1 MLTVNIQ
8 QRFPGFD
15 LDACFNAPA
24 GLTVLFG
31 QSGSGKTTVIN
42 AIAGL
47 ARPDSGRIEADGTV
61 FYDSDRRQFLPAHR
75 RQIGYVFQDARLFP
89 HLTVRQNLLYGGWFA
104 KARKAGTDFDH
115 IVDMLGVGHLL
126 TRRPGALSGGE
137 KQRVALGRAI
147 LSRPRMLL
155 MDEPLAAL
163 DDARKA
169 EILPYLERLRDDTR
183 LPILY
188 VTHSVSELARLATT
202 VVMLDAGRVVAAGRS
217 TDIFSDPATAALLGM
232 SQAGAI
238 IRARVAAI
246 DGDGLARLHT
256 SGGPLWLAQHQL
268 QPGAELRLRIMAKD
282 VMLALEPPTGIS
294 ALNIIAANI
303 RDLSETPD
311 GILVRL
317 DAGTEV
323 ILSHITRRSA
333 ATLDLHPGKPVHAVL
348 KTVSVA
354 PGSVGVSVSSSNA
367 TQTPAAR
374 E

>member
-1 MLTVNIQ
+1 MLVVNIQ
-8 QRFPGFD
+8 QHFLGFD
-15 LDACFNAPA
+15 LDAGFSAPA

-31 QSGSGKTTVIN
+31 QSGSGKTTIIN

-47 ARPDSGRIEADGTV
+47 SRPDSGQIEVDGVV
-61 FYDSDRRQFLPAHR
+61 FYDSAKRQYLPAHR
-75 RQIGYVFQDARLFP
+75 RQVGYVFQDARLFP

-104 KARKAGTDFDH
+104 KTRKASTDFGH
-115 IVDMLGVGHLL
+115 IVDMMGIEHLL

-137 KQRVALGRAI
+137 KQRVAIGRAI

-169 EILPYLERLRDDTR
+169 EILPYLERLRDETH

-188 VTHSVSELARLATT
+188 VTHSVSEVARLATT
-202 VVMLDAGRVVAAGRS
+202 VVMLNAGRVVAAGPTS
-217 TDIFSDPATAALLGM
+217 EIFSDPATASLLGM
-232 SQAGAI
+232 AEAGAI
-238 IRARVAAI
+238 IRARVEAI
-246 DGDGLARLHT
+246 EADGLARLQT
-256 SGGPLWLAQHQL
+256 SGGSLWLAQHRL

-282 VMLALEPPTGIS
+282 VLLALEPPTGIS
-294 ALNIIAANI
+294 ALNIIAAHI
-303 RDLSETPD
+303 RDLSDTPE
-311 GILVRL
+311 GVLVRL
-317 DAGTEV
+317 DMGTET

-333 ATLDLHPGKPVHAVL
+333 ATLNLRPGKSVHAVL

-354 PGSVGVSVSSSNA
+354 PGSVSVSRSSA
-367 TQTPAAR
+367 TQTPEAR